1 MNNEPVGSFIHSLV
15 CILCLPLYLQI
26 TAEFFSSGVKKFA
39 FVIILSMFSLCLQS
53 VYVND
58 IHISPAWL
66 TCIYY
71 FLHAVLLALPLWP
84 LACVSSWDIPIFHK
98 DVSITALS
106 LPCCLSPKVT
116 PLLRRAGRWGR
127 VLNIGMP
134 WVSVLCL
141 LYLFCVLLRLYF
153 QLGLRSET
161 FGM

>member
-84 LACVSSWDIPIFHK
+84 LACVFLRHPNLPQGCEHH
-98 DVSITALS
+98 SIVTAL
-106 LPCCLSPKVT
+106 LSQPQSDSFAEK
-116 PLLRRAGRWGR
+116 GREMRCR

-153 QLGLRSET
+153 QLGLHSET